1 MLIFL
6 LKVVANDYNQGFP
19 NQPATRP
26 IRPTRPNLTQN
37 HLIRLLQQSDLGPDS
52 KNPTLSGRVAVF
64 FSKTQATRPDQ
75 CYLQIRP
82 TPAIS
87 SLDSRR
93 SGEISTVSG
102 KIELRFEEIWQYQ
115 AQIRGDLVS
124 FSRNRHIFQIPA
136 ILFFSF
142 FFSYLKCF
150 LHSDD
155 PNPARPMLTLTRN
168 QLDQFY
174 GGSSLGSSALHPTPA
189 GQVQVGSKPN
199 SWTALITTKFV
210 AKFCH
215 I

>member
-1 MLIFL
+1 MRS
-6 LKVVANDYNQGFP
+6 
-19 NQPATRP
+19 RP
-26 IRPTRPNLTQN
+26 
-37 HLIRLLQQSDLGPDS
+37 
-52 KNPTLSGRVAVF
+52 
-64 FSKTQATRPDQ
+64 
-75 CYLQIRP
+75 YLVR
-82 TPAIS
+82 S

-93 SGEISTVSG
+93 SGDI
-102 KIELRFEEIWQYQ
+102 KLRFEEI
-115 AQIRGDLVS
+115 RRVFPETGV
-124 FSRNRHIFQIPA
+124 FSRFRQ
-136 ILFFSF
+136 LFFSDF
-142 FFSYLKCF
+142 ECF

-189 GQVQVGSKPN
+189 GQVQVGSKPD